1 MLNKFAFDKY
11 DIALITDEKERLY
24 YLGFHST
31 AGYAVVTR
39 TSVSFVVDNRYFK
52 AAEKNLSKKG
62 VKVIS
67 GADYSALTKI
77 AEESGAKTLGIDFTK
92 VTIAEYENL
101 KKLGYDYADISSE
114 LTAMAAIKS
123 DEELKYIK
131 KACDIAEKSWL
142 NVLPFIKEGITE
154 KQLAAELE
162 YNFRKLGA
170 GGTSFDTIVA
180 FGKNAA
186 VPHHETGDT
195 KLKKNQCVLMD
206 FGCLYKGY
214 CSDMTR
220 TMFFGEPD
228 EEFERIYL
236 AVLLAHKTAAANIRA
251 GITGKEADKY
261 ARDVLESLGY
271 GRYFTHSLGHG
282 IGVNI
287 HEFPTLSPRGEA
299 VLEDGM
305 VFSDEPGVYL
315 NGKFGVRIEDSC
327 YLKIPHLYE
336 RRQVARGYKRR
347 RQNRKKKTDKKII
360 YFQINIKE
368 IHLWYTQEI

>member
-31 AGYAVVTR
+31 AGYVAVTK
-39 TSVSFVVDNRYFK
+39 TGVSFVVDNRYFK

-67 GADYSALTKI
+67 GADYSILTKI
-77 AEESGAKTLGIDFTK
+77 AEEINAKTIGIDFTK
-92 VTIAEYENL
+92 VTISEYENL

-123 DEELKYIK
+123 DEELKYIR

-170 GGTSFDTIVA
+170 SGTSFDTIVA

-228 EEFERIYL
+228 EEFEKVYL
-236 AVLLAHKTAAANIRA
+236 ATLLAHKTAAENIKA
-251 GITGKEADKY
+251 GITGREADKY
-261 ARDVLESLGY
+261 ARDVLDSLGY
-271 GRYFTHSLGHG
+271 GKYFTHSLGHG

-327 YLKIPHLYE
+327 YLKGGKFHTFMKDDKSLVVISE
-336 RRQVARGYKRR
+336 DGRIE
-347 RQNRKKKTDKKII
+347 RKKLIKK
-360 YFQINIKE
+360 
-368 IHLWYTQEI
+368 

>member
-31 AGYAVVTR
+31 AGYVAVTK
-39 TSVSFVVDNRYFK
+39 TGVSFVVDNRYFK
-52 AAEKNLSKKG
+52 AAEKVLTKKG

-67 GADYSALTKI
+67 GADYSVFKEIADKI
-77 AEESGAKTLGIDFTK
+77 NAATVGIDFTK
-92 VTIAEYENL
+92 VTLSGFEVL
-101 KKLGYDYADISSE
+101 KKLGYDYVDISQE
-114 LTAMAAIKS
+114 LVKMAAIKS
-123 DEELKYIK
+123 DEELKNIK

-142 NVLPFIKEGITE
+142 AVLPFIKEGITE

-162 YNFRKLGA
+162 YNFRKNGA

-195 KLKKNQCVLMD
+195 KLKKNECVLMD
-206 FGCLYKGY
+206 FGCTYKGY

-220 TMFFGEPD
+220 TMFFGTPD
-228 EEFERIYL
+228 EEFEKVYL
-236 AVLLAHKTAAANIRA
+236 AVLLAHKTAAEKIKA

-261 ARDVLESLGY
+261 ARDVLDSLGY
-271 GRYFTHSLGHG
+271 GKYFTHSLGHG

-287 HEFPTLSPRGEA
+287 HEFPTLSPKGEA
-299 VLEDGM
+299 TLEDGM
-305 VFSDEPGVYL
+305 VFSDEPGVYI

-327 YLKIPHLYE
+327 YMLDGKFHTFMKDDKSLVVIGE
-336 RRQVARGYKRR
+336 NGEIQ
-347 RQNRKKKTDKKII
+347 RKKLIKK
-360 YFQINIKE
+360 
-368 IHLWYTQEI
+368 

>member
-31 AGYAVVTR
+31 AGYVAVTK
-39 TSVSFVVDNRYFK
+39 TGVSFVVDNRYFK

-67 GADYSALTKI
+67 GADYSILTKI
-77 AEESGAKTLGIDFTK
+77 AEEINAKTIGIDFTK

-206 FGCLYKGY
+206 FGC
-214 CSDMTR
+214 
-220 TMFFGEPD
+220 
-228 EEFERIYL
+228 
-236 AVLLAHKTAAANIRA
+236 
-251 GITGKEADKY
+251 
-261 ARDVLESLGY
+261 
-271 GRYFTHSLGHG
+271 
-282 IGVNI
+282 
-287 HEFPTLSPRGEA
+287 
-299 VLEDGM
+299 
-305 VFSDEPGVYL
+305 
-315 NGKFGVRIEDSC
+315 
-327 YLKIPHLYE
+327 
-336 RRQVARGYKRR
+336 
-347 RQNRKKKTDKKII
+347 
-360 YFQINIKE
+360 
-368 IHLWYTQEI
+368 

>member
-11 DIALITDEKERLY
+11 DVALITDEKERLY

-31 AGYAVVTR
+31 AGYVVVTKDE
-39 TSVSFVVDNRYFK
+39 TFFVVDNRYFK
-52 AAEKNLSKKG
+52 AAEKALTKKG

-67 GADYSALTKI
+67 GADYSVFKEIADKI
-77 AEESGAKTLGIDFTK
+77 NAVTVGIDFTK
-92 VTIAEYENL
+92 VTLSGFEVL
-101 KKLGYDYADISSE
+101 KKLGYDYVDISQE
-114 LTAMAAIKS
+114 LVKMAAIKS
-123 DEELKYIK
+123 DEELKNIK

-142 NVLPFIKEGITE
+142 AVLPFIKEGITE

-162 YNFRKLGA
+162 YNFRKNGA

-195 KLKKNQCVLMD
+195 KLKKNECVLMD
-206 FGCLYKGY
+206 FGCTYKGY

-220 TMFFGEPD
+220 TMFFGTPD
-228 EEFERIYL
+228 EEFEKVYL
-236 AVLLAHKTAAANIRA
+236 AVLLAHKTAAEKIKA

-261 ARDVLESLGY
+261 ARDVLDSLGY
-271 GRYFTHSLGHG
+271 GKYFTHSLGHG

-287 HEFPTLSPRGEA
+287 HEFPTLSPKGEA
-299 VLEDGM
+299 TLEDGM
-305 VFSDEPGVYL
+305 VFSDEPGVYI

-327 YLKIPHLYE
+327 YMLDGKFHTFMKDDKSLVVIGE
-336 RRQVARGYKRR
+336 NGEIQ
-347 RQNRKKKTDKKII
+347 RKKLIKK
-360 YFQINIKE
+360 
-368 IHLWYTQEI
+368 

>member
-11 DIALITDEKERLY
+11 DVALITDEKERLY

-31 AGYAVVTR
+31 AGYVVVTKDE
-39 TSVSFVVDNRYFK
+39 TFFVVDNRYFK
-52 AAEKNLSKKG
+52 AAEKALTKKG

-67 GADYSALTKI
+67 GADYSVFKEIADKI
-77 AEESGAKTLGIDFTK
+77 NAVTVGIDFTK
-92 VTIAEYENL
+92 VTLSGFEVL
-101 KKLGYDYADISSE
+101 KKLGYDYVDISQE
-114 LTAMAAIKS
+114 LVKMAAIKS
-123 DEELKYIK
+123 DEELKNIK

-142 NVLPFIKEGITE
+142 AVLPFIKEGITE

-162 YNFRKLGA
+162 YNFRKNGA

-195 KLKKNQCVLMD
+195 KLKKNECVLMD
-206 FGCLYKGY
+206 FGCTYKGY

-220 TMFFGEPD
+220 TMFFGTPD
-228 EEFERIYL
+228 EEFEKVYL
-236 AVLLAHKTAAANIRA
+236 AVLLAHKTAAGKIKA

-261 ARDVLESLGY
+261 ARDVLDSLGY
-271 GRYFTHSLGHG
+271 GKYFTHSLGHG

-287 HEFPTLSPRGEA
+287 HEFPTLSPKGEA
-299 VLEDGM
+299 TLEDGM
-305 VFSDEPGVYL
+305 VFSDEPGVYI

-327 YLKIPHLYE
+327 YMLDGKFHTFMKDDKSLVVIGE
-336 RRQVARGYKRR
+336 NGEIQ
-347 RQNRKKKTDKKII
+347 RKKLIKK
-360 YFQINIKE
+360 
-368 IHLWYTQEI
+368 